1 MDMEDRAKISNRD
14 EFYIGYRK
22 MPVRLRVFSLVVA
35 FVLLLAS
42 SGLAFGLYLAQK
54 APPTTRLVRAPV
66 LGGIFQADPYP
77 MLHIAPTAEDP
88 DGGTVLMH
96 RPGKHGVPADKARE
110 LNGKPVQVGGA
121 FFTRDGTRLLQVG
134 LSGGNQLR
142 LADPDEV
149 DTSTWVAFTPEP
161 LGHFRLKGK
170 IVDHKCFLG
179 GMIPGQ
185 GKTHRG
191 CATYC
196 LASGVP
202 PMFASFRPDG
212 SLVSYVLARPDGKAL
227 GPDALKYV
235 AAPIEVEGEVERVGD
250 LLVFKID
257 LDSIRRL

>member
-1 MDMEDRAKISNRD
+1 MEERVKVSSRD
-14 EFYIGYRK
+14 EFYIGYKK
-22 MPVRLRVFSLVVA
+22 MPGRLRMFSLGVA
-35 FVLLLAS
+35 LILVLAS
-42 SGLAFGLYLAQK
+42 SALAFGLYVAQK
-54 APPTTRLVRAPV
+54 APPATRLVRASV
-66 LGGIFQADPYP
+66 MGGIFQADPYP

-88 DGGTVLMH
+88 NGGTVLMH
-96 RPGKHGVPADKARE
+96 RPGKHGVPADKARG
-110 LNGKPVQVGGA
+110 LDGKPVQVGGA
-121 FFTRDGTRLLQVG
+121 FFTRNGTRFLQVG
-134 LSGGNQLR
+134 LGGGNQLR
-142 LADPDEV
+142 LADSDEV
-149 DTSTWVAFTPEP
+149 DTSPWVAFEPEP
-161 LGHFRLKGK
+161 LGHFQLKGK

-212 SLVSYVLARPDGKAL
+212 SLVSYVLAGADGKAL

-235 AAPIEVEGEVERVGD
+235 AAPIEAEGEVERVGD